1 MASILVLDD
10 RAVERELLEVILSS
24 AGHTVLQA
32 STGENA
38 LVLSQAEHPELIIAD
53 ILMPGMDG
61 YEFVHA
67 LREDP
72 DTASMRVIL
81 CTATYH
87 ADEVRRL
94 ALACGVSHVL
104 IKPVEPEEI
113 LRIVAETLDAEP
125 EPEPARAEPS
135 DRFGREQLRAA
146 NAKLI
151 EKVAALERAEEIRKL
166 LVAIVESSEDAIIA
180 KTLDGIVLSWNRGA
194 EELYG
199 YSSSEVV
206 GKSIAMLVPAERPD
220 ELPEILARIGRGEVT
235 HQLETVRVRKD
246 GVSIAVALTI
256 SPIYNT
262 AGKLTGAATI
272 ARDISVRKQAERE
285 LALAHR
291 TAMETALAKSE
302 FLTNMSHEMRTPLNG
317 VIGMAGLLDD
327 TALDQEQREY
337 LDALKISGES
347 LLSVVNNVL
356 DFSKLD
362 AGQLEL
368 DLGDFDLRELV
379 GETLAMLA
387 SSAKVKS
394 LHLGHEVDSDVP
406 VSVSGDRGR
415 LRQVLVNLLSN
426 AIKFTTIGE
435 VELHVRRDGGERL
448 HFAVCDSGVG
458 IEDGQAKSLFEAFTQ
473 ADQSS
478 TRRYGGTGLGLAIS
492 RELVQRMGGE
502 IGGESRAGRGA
513 TFWFTAELPQAIGRS
528 ASTS

>member
-24 AGHTVLQA
+24 ASHSVLQA
-32 STGENA
+32 ATGEAA
-38 LVLSQAEHPELIIAD
+38 LVLAQAERPELIIAD

-61 YEFVHA
+61 YDFVHA

-72 DTASMRVIL
+72 DTASIRVIL

-87 ADEVRRL
+87 EDDVRRL

-104 IKPVEPEEI
+104 IKPIEPEEI

-125 EPEPARAEPS
+125 EPVRAEPS

-151 EKVAALERAEEIRKL
+151 EKVAALERAEEIRNL

-199 YSSSEVV
+199 YSTSEIV

-235 HQLETVRVRKD
+235 HQLETVRMRKD

-256 SPIYNT
+256 SPIYN
-262 AGKLTGAATI
+262 AVGKLTGAATI

-317 VIGMAGLLDD
+317 LIGMTGLLAD
-327 TALDQEQREY
+327 TTLDQEQREY
-337 LDALKISGES
+337 VEALTVSSEA
-347 LLSVVNNVL
+347 LLTVINNVL
-356 DFSKLD
+356 DFSRLEAGHLQLD
-362 AGQLEL
+362 VSDFRLRDVAEEALSMLNGPARAKG
-368 DLGDFDLRELV
+368 LGLRR
-379 GETLAMLA
+379 
-387 SSAKVKS
+387 
-394 LHLGHEVDSDVP
+394 EVESDVP
-406 VSVSGDRGR
+406 ASVRGDRVR
-415 LRQVLVNLLSN
+415 LRQVLLNLLSN
-426 AIKFTTIGE
+426 AVKFTSDGE
-435 VELHVRRDGGERL
+435 ILLYVCRDGGQRL
-448 HFAVCDSGVG
+448 RFAVSDTGVG
-458 IEDGQAKSLFEAFTQ
+458 IEDGQAASLFEAFTQ

-492 RELVQRMGGE
+492 RELVEQMGGK
-502 IGGESRAGRGA
+502 ISGESRDSGGA
-513 TFWFTAELPQAIGRS
+513 TFWFTAELPQTIGR
-528 ASTS
+528 AANAG

>member
-1 MASILVLDD
+1 MSSILVLDD
-10 RAVERELLEVILSS
+10 RAVERELLDVILSS

-32 STGENA
+32 STGEDA
-38 LVLSQAEHPELIIAD
+38 LALARTEHPELIIAD

-87 ADEVRRL
+87 EDEVRRL

-113 LRIVAETLDAEP
+113 LRRVAATLDAEA
-125 EPEPARAEPS
+125 EPVRAELGE
-135 DRFGREQLRAA
+135 RFGREQLRAA

-151 EKVAALERAEEIRKL
+151 EKVAALERAEEIRNL

-194 EELYG
+194 EDLYG
-199 YSSSEVV
+199 YSSSEVI

-235 HQLETVRVRKD
+235 HQLETARVRKD
-246 GVSIAVALTI
+246 GSSIAVALTI

-272 ARDISVRKQAERE
+272 ARDISVRKQAERA

-317 VIGMAGLLDD
+317 VIGMTGLLDD
-327 TALDQEQREY
+327 TALDREQREY
-337 LDALKISGES
+337 VNALKVSGES
-347 LLSVVNNVL
+347 LLAVVNNVL
-356 DFSKLD
+356 DFSKLE
-362 AGQLEL
+362 AGRLQL

-379 GETLAMLA
+379 RETMAMLA
-387 SSAKVKS
+387 SSAQAKS
-394 LHLGHEVDSDVP
+394 LHLGREVDSDVP

-415 LRQVLVNLLSN
+415 LRQVLVNLISN

-448 HFAVCDSGVG
+448 HFAVSDSGVG

-502 IGGESRAGRGA
+502 IGGESRAGGGA
-513 TFWFTAELPQAIGRS
+513 TFWFTAELPPAIGRS
-528 ASTS
+528 ATTS